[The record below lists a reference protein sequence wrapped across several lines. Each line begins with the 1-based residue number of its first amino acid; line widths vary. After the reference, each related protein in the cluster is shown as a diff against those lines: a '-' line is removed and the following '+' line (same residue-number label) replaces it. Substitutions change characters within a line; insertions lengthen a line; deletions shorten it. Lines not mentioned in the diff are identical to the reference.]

1 MKPAQI
7 LRGLFKDS
15 GRQVFLICLGCVIIG
30 GVHVVSDV
38 DFGCCLFLKFS
49 RTDISEN
56 LKSLA
61 HGPVL
66 LADLDGP
73 RRIQAEQEDDQNEND
88 RCEAHGLFVQR

>member
-1 MKPAQI
+1 M
-7 LRGLFKDS
+7 
-15 GRQVFLICLGCVIIG
+15 
-30 GVHVVSDV
+30 VSDV
-38 DFGCCLFLKFS
+38 DFDCCLFLKFS

-73 RRIQAEQEDDQNEND
+73 RRIEAEQEDDQNEND
-88 RCEAHGLFVQR
+88 RCEAHGFIRSAVKDHQGEKTEQNSDQRTRNGEPEGNVPVGGS